1 MVGFQRAASVVW
13 SSGRRLDPA
22 PVLEMFE
29 RLLRAEP
36 WRVVCPEGWL

>member
-1 MVGFQRAASVVW
+1 MVGVQRAASLVW
-13 SSGRRLDPA
+13 SSGHLLDPA

-36 WRVVCPEGWL
+36 WRVVRPEG